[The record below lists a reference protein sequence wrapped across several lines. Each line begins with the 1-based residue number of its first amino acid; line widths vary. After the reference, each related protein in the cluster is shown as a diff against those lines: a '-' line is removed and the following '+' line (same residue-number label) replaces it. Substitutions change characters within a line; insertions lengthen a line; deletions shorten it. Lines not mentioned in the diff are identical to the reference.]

1 MVCVDLRSDDP
12 RIELA
17 GVSVD
22 QLATS
27 LHTRTSDG
35 VVYAGPEAIR
45 VAMKALGKSRST
57 AWTRWP
63 IVKPIVDRAYLIFAR
78 NRLRWFKKQE
88 CTSGA
93 CTIDHRKR

>member
-12 RIELA
+12 RIKLT
-17 GVSVD
+17 GVEID

-27 LHTRTSDG
+27 LHTRTPDG
-35 VVYAGPEAIR
+35 SLYAGPEAIR
-45 VAMKALGKSRST
+45 VAMKALGRTRTT

-88 CTSGA
+88 CTNGA
-93 CTIDHRKR
+93 CTIDHRNQ